1 MSQQATPD
9 NVVDPAPVAQ
19 PEDEDEEL
27 INDDELLD
35 EEDRRKPDPSS
46 LRVCATTKKRKACAN
61 CTCGLAD
68 EIEQEKLAE
77 IRENTQ
83 NAKSS
88 CGSCHLGDAFRCASC
103 PYSGLPAFKPGERVV
118 LDNSS
123 DLADL

>member
-1 MSQQATPD
+1 MKDGETL
-9 NVVDPAPVAQ
+9 
-19 PEDEDEEL
+19 EEDEEL
-27 INDDELLD
+27 IDEEALLDDE
-35 EEDRRKPDPSS
+35 DRKKPDESS

-61 CTCGLAD
+61 CSCGLAD
-68 EIEQEKLAE
+68 EIEQEKLAV

-103 PYSGLPAFKPGERVV
+103 PYSGLPAFQPGEQVV